1 MSNTTVLFEYPLEIR
16 WGDMDALGHVNN
28 VIYFRYFEQA
38 RAAWLA
44 SIGEEGTINC
54 ADQGPLII
62 TADATYLK
70 PVVYP
75 AQLLIRMLGEAP
87 GRSSFV
93 VRYEIFKRDD
103 PETIY
108 TTGTDF
114 IPEAIAT
121 AMRRYFSLRDSHC
134 GTCSLINL
142 AFRGPL

>member
-1 MSNTTVLFEYPLEIR
+1 MKNTKLLFEYPLEIR

-44 SIGEEGTINC
+44 SIGEEGTINS

-62 TADATYLK
+62 TANATYLK

-75 AQLLIRMLGEAP
+75 AHLMVRMLGEAP

-93 VRYEIFKRDD
+93 VHYEILKRDD

-108 TTGTDF
+108 TTGSTKIVWADQKAAQS
-114 IPEAIAT
+114 IPVPDHIRALLPKA
-121 AMRRYFSLRDSHC
+121 
-134 GTCSLINL
+134 
-142 AFRGPL
+142 